1 MGNVNPTETQ
11 ATTTSTPEP
20 TTREKMLADL
30 ETDIQS
36 EEKEASGT
44 ETEAKEPENKEAS
57 DDDSTPDDDSSSDE
71 DDEKEG
77 EKEGEKPAKKN
88 RYQKMR
94 AKLQASEELVKKY
107 SSERDEAVKYANIYR
122 QRLLALQE
130 RYKSITEANKIELNP
145 VEEENFKLKLNNKE
159 QELTKKLEEE
169 QIKERQKEELIAI
182 QRQQTHEFA
191 QEAINISSKFVTDKS
206 QLKQYA
212 AELLK
217 AHAVALRADPDAE
230 MSDTAKIFFA
240 MQKKNNPE
248 AVQHQVNNVPRP
260 LVTKPTGTKPT
271 FKSTRDEALAFLDA
285 ELKGE

>member
-1 MGNVNPTETQ
+1 MEENTPTETQ
-11 ATTTSTPEP
+11 ATTTSTTEP

-44 ETEAKEPENKEAS
+44 ETEEKESKEASEEDSES
-57 DDDSTPDDDSSSDE
+57 DDDSSE
-71 DDEKEG
+71 KDDEKED
-77 EKEGEKPAKKN
+77 EKEGDKPAKKN

-94 AKLQASEELVKKY
+94 SKLQASEELAKKY

-130 RYKSITEANKIELNP
+130 RYKSVIEVNKLELNP

-169 QIKERQKEELIAI
+169 LIRERQKEELIAV
-182 QRQQTHEFA
+182 QRQQSFEFA
-191 QEAINISSKFVTDKS
+191 QEALNLTSKFVSNKTD
-206 QLKQYA
+206 LKPTA
-212 AELLK
+212 GALLK
-217 AHAVALRADPDAE
+217 AHAIALRADPDTSL
-230 MSDTAKIFFA
+230 SDTAKVFFA
-240 MQKKNNPE
+240 MKNKNNPE
-248 AVQHQVNNVPRP
+248 ALQHQANNIPRP
-260 LVTKPTGTKPT
+260 LVNKPTGTKPT